1 LSRQEQVS
9 RAELERK
16 SAQFAERLSALHG
29 INSPEFFDKKVLAT
43 FINALKENA
52 LIEAGVDGKLRHS
65 EQSEALRTDVINL
78 IAPEIAQRLQ
88 QI

>member
-1 LSRQEQVS
+1 MTEETYV
-9 RAELERK
+9 
-16 SAQFAERLSALHG
+16 
-29 INSPEFFDKKVLAT
+29 DMV
-43 FINALKENA
+43 NALKENA
-52 LIEAGVDGKLRHS
+52 LIEAGIDGKLRHS